1 MTTTESPLVA
11 ARRTM
16 KPGPRRIERTR
27 RTSGTAPALRT
38 IATAIV
44 ACIGVALPLATYA
57 QAFPERPIKLVVP
70 FPPGGST
77 DLVGRIVGRKAGE
90 LLGQP
95 IIIENRGGAG
105 GSIGSELVARA
116 QPDGYTLLMAT
127 TSHTANPSFYPKLP
141 YDTRRDFQSIAMIAD
156 MPGLLVAKPGL
167 PPNTL
172 DEFLAFAKDRQLQYG
187 SAGTGTFPHLSM
199 ELIRSAADLKMTHIP
214 YKGAA
219 PALTDLVGGVY
230 DVKVDAYITAAEYV
244 KTNKLKLYAVTSK
257 ERMPQLP
264 ETPAVA
270 ERIPGFESTY
280 WIGIVGPANLPA
292 GVRSKLETAF
302 IAAARDKEV
311 VGNLAATGTRAVGAA
326 AAELD
331 ARIDRELAL
340 WPGVVKASGLTQ

>member
-1 MTTTESPLVA
+1 MTTTENAVVA
-11 ARRTM
+11 ARSTM
-16 KPGPRRIERTR
+16 KPGPRRIGRTR
-27 RTSGTAPALRT
+27 RTSGTAAALGT
-38 IATAIV
+38 IATAIA
-44 ACIGVALPLATYA
+44 ACLGFALPLATQA

-77 DLVGRIVGRKAGE
+77 DLVGRIVGKKAGE

-95 IIIENRGGAG
+95 VIIENRGGAG
-105 GSIGSELVARA
+105 GSIGSELVAQA

-172 DEFLAFAKDRQLQYG
+172 DEFLAFARDRQLQYG

-199 ELIRSAADLKMTHIP
+199 ELIRSAANLKMTHIP

-280 WIGIVGPANLPA
+280 WIGIVGPANLPT

-302 IAAARDKEV
+302 IAAVKDNEV

-326 AAELD
+326 ATELD